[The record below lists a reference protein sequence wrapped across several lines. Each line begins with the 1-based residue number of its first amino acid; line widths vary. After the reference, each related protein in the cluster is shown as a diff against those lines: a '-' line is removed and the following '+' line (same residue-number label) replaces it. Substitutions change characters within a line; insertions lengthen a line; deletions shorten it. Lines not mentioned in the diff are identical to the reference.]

1 MIRIKMILTLL
12 IGFFFMKL
20 QFHEE
25 ITLHEYHFF
34 RIRLIVYNAI
44 TTYYLHISNIIITT
58 YVKHTLDTPCY
69 DCFEWGVKKIRS
81 YHSIS
86 SIFLCKAGQFH
97 KVLAENKS
105 SNIISF
111 NSFILKKLFI
121 INNPGAVPP
130 FLKMNLW
137 H

>member
-1 MIRIKMILTLL
+1 MSLL
-12 IGFFFMKL
+12 IGFFMKL
-20 QFHEE
+20 QFHEK
-25 ITLHEYHFF
+25 ITPYEYHFF

-86 SIFLCKAGQFH
+86 SICLCRGGQFH
-97 KVLAENKS
+97 KVLVENKS

-111 NSFILKKLFI
+111 NSFISKKLFI
-121 INNPGAVPP
+121 VKNPGAVPP
-130 FLKMNLW
+130 FSKMNLW

>member
-1 MIRIKMILTLL
+1 MILIMSLL
-12 IGFFFMKL
+12 IGFFMKL
-20 QFHEE
+20 QFHEK

-86 SIFLCKAGQFH
+86 VIFLCKGGIFH
-97 KVLAENKS
+97 KVLVENKS

-121 INNPGAVPP
+121 VKNPGAVPP
-130 FLKMNLW
+130 FSKMNLW

>member
-1 MIRIKMILTLL
+1 MIRIKNDTHFINRFL
-12 IGFFFMKL
+12 FMKL
-20 QFHEE
+20 QFHEK

-58 YVKHTLDTPCY
+58 YVIHTLDTPCY

-86 SIFLCKAGQFH
+86 SICLCRGGQFH
-97 KVLAENKS
+97 KVLVENKS

-111 NSFILKKLFI
+111 NSFISKKLFI
-121 INNPGAVPP
+121 VKI
-130 FLKMNLW
+130 LKQFPLFQK
-137 H
+137 